1 MVSAEYN
8 KQKGILIS
16 KFEGKLTLKEV
27 VDYIVA
33 TKENKSYPRKLK
45 ILTDATK
52 SEMVFKHGDLSV
64 IVEENYNSLEKYEQ
78 IIDAII
84 IESTKETAFSV
95 LYKEMAKTN
104 KYKFSIFSTR
114 EAALQWL
121 EKF

>member
-1 MVSAEYN
+1 MVSAEFD

-52 SEMVFKHGDLSV
+52 SEMAFKHGDLPI
-64 IVEENYNSLEKYEQ
+64 IVEENHKSLEKYEQ

-84 IESTKETAFSV
+84 IESPKETAFSV

-104 KYKFSIFSTR
+104 KYNFSVFSTK